1 MVEQTCEDEG
11 DEMTPEWLVDRM
23 ILMTVGTFRKKALIS
38 TQDIRAVCPVDLSQ
52 VSGKHIS
59 DVMSR
64 RCDVINERGRY
75 ERKYRRRW

>member
-1 MVEQTCEDEG
+1 MVKQTCKDEG
-11 DEMTPEWLVDRM
+11 DEMKYDWQIDRA
-23 ILMTVGTFRKKALIS
+23 ILLTVGEFDKKALIS
-38 TQDIRAVCPVDLSQ
+38 TQDIRAVCRVDLSG

-64 RCDVINERGRY
+64 RCDIINERGKY

>member
-1 MVEQTCEDEG
+1 MVKQTCKDEG
-11 DEMTPEWLVDRM
+11 DEMKYDWEIDRA
-23 ILMTVGTFRKKALIS
+23 ILMTVATFRKDALIS
-38 TQDIRAVCPVDLSQ
+38 TQDIRALCHVDLSG

-64 RCDVINERGRY
+64 RCDIVNERGKY